1 MDETKVLL
9 VQFIAA
15 IQMKIL
21 SESSLAILK
30 SKIFRLKYQK
40 ALKMAILAKAYLLKS
55 ILQHYSVEQ

>member
-1 MDETKVLL
+1 MDETKVLI

-40 ALKMAILAKAYLLKS
+40 ALKMAILGKA
-55 ILQHYSVEQ
+55 VEQ